1 MRRVAWLTLVLAACR
16 ASPAAE
22 DEPTPA
28 APRAIAP
35 IGAGTIDVMV
45 NGDKLAVLSRT
56 QLRAGVRLD
65 ELLPNHPYITWS
77 SVSAYGPGGGPF
89 EWLDP
94 ATSFAGKVPLVF
106 ADGDRGSL
114 ALVDPS
120 HADQRGVPE
129 RFDGV
134 DEIHVTI
141 PKGRRTPLES
151 LAHGCAPP
159 PKGEVPAPAVAKRW
173 RGYSYQF
180 NIPVHWR
187 SDLTIDFTDLVKKPV
202 GTKVGT
208 VTARAVEWE
217 QVCYAELYRA
227 VDRNNRRTV
236 IGRVRSGDGCVDAI
250 FEFEC
255 VGSTM
260 KLWAYYASNGQY
272 VEHGTITPL

>member
-1 MRRVAWLTLVLAACR
+1 VRRVAWLPLVLAACR
-16 ASPAAE
+16 ASPPA
-22 DEPTPA
+22 DEEPRP

-65 ELLPNHPYITWS
+65 ELLTSYPYITWT
-77 SVSAYGPGGGPF
+77 SVSAYGPGRGPF

-94 ATSFAGKVPLVF
+94 ATSFAGKVPLAF
-106 ADGDRGSL
+106 ADGERGVL

-120 HADQRGVPE
+120 YADQRSVPE

-141 PKGRRTPLES
+141 PKGRRTPLQS

-159 PKGEVPAPAVAKRW
+159 PRGEVPAPAVAKRW

-187 SDLTIDFTDLVKKPV
+187 SDLTIDFAGLVDKPV
-202 GTKVGT
+202 GTKVGS
-208 VTARAVEWE
+208 VTASAVEWE

-227 VDRNNRRTV
+227 ADRNDRRSV
-236 IGRVRSGDGCVDAI
+236 VGRVRSGDGCVDAI
-250 FEFEC
+250 FEFACE
-255 VGSTM
+255 GTTM

-272 VEHGTITPL
+272 VEHGTIAPVP